1 MAFGIHGLVL
11 GQQLIIVILKNM
23 GWRNIAK
30 QQTRHGKQKK
40 QKTTQQKH
48 HPQTVQKKRKTS
60 RKKKKKKNKTQK
72 KKKKQTRKRN
82 NKKTRK
88 KHETIKIHNPGL
100 WLVKILINLRT
111 YSGTCDVLVF

>member
-1 MAFGIHGLVL
+1 MAFGIRGLVL

-30 QQTRHGKQKK
+30 HQTRHGKQKK
-40 QKTTQQKH
+40 QKTTQKNIIHKQC
-48 HPQTVQKKRKTS
+48 KRRGKPAG
-60 RKKKKKKNKTQK
+60 KKKNKTQK
-72 KKKKQTRKRN
+72 KKQKKTRKRN
-82 NKKTRK
+82 TKKTGK

-100 WLVKILINLRT
+100 WLVKNIINLRT